1 MQFNLQWKISR
12 FFLTVNRPIALYFF
26 VFFRFFVVFL
36 DTINLLRCEMEPE
49 YLQKNNCSIHNKV
62 NENNFW
68 IVVDAHL
75 SSDHSKTYALGI
87 AFVAS
92 FVLSLSGVML
102 LAIREFIQ
110 MIMNFKTYIT
120 SFENLMETLIVV
132 LTLLNMILMFCNK
145 DLAIHFGA
153 WAVFFGWWE
162 LTLLLGR
169 IPTIGIL
176 IYLSLDVLKTVIVF
190 FILFLPGCRIFQCR
204 TFQP

>member
-1 MQFNLQWKISR
+1 
-12 FFLTVNRPIALYFF
+12 
-26 VFFRFFVVFL
+26 
-36 DTINLLRCEMEPE
+36 MEPE

-68 IVVDAHL
+68 IVVDNHL
-75 SSDHSKTYALGI
+75 SSDDSKTYALGI

-92 FVLSLSGVML
+92 FVLSLIGVTL

-132 LTLLNMILMFCNK
+132 LTTLNMILMFCNK

-176 IYLSLDVLKTVIVF
+176 IYLSLDVLKTVVVF
-190 FILFLPGCRIFQCR
+190 FILFLPGCRTFQYR
-204 TFQP
+204 TFQALAPGLFIP

>member
-1 MQFNLQWKISR
+1 M
-12 FFLTVNRPIALYFF
+12 T
-26 VFFRFFVVFL
+26 
-36 DTINLLRCEMEPE
+36 RCEMEPE

-68 IVVDAHL
+68 IVVDGHL

-92 FVLSLSGVML
+92 FVLSLIGIML